1 MGITSDQ
8 KLQDIM
14 IIISYMK
21 DKDITGKGLNYKS
34 ELRKIDLKLNL
45 IQNHSRTRFCE
56 TLVIS
61 HVEACTA
68 SKLD

>member
-1 MGITSDQ
+1 MGITSNQ

-14 IIISYMK
+14 VIISYMK
-21 DKDITGKGLNYKS
+21 EKHITGKGLNYKS
-34 ELRKIDLKLNL
+34 ELRKIDLNL